1 MLPGLGKVLL
11 VRRGPQ
17 TTDKCLLERLPW
29 SYILLVLNSSALPAH
44 FKEEMKNEEATEGGT
59 ATLQCEL
66 SRAVPVE
73 WKKKH
78 KVLKSSEKYSMRQ
91 EGAIAQ
97 LLIHA
102 LEVKDAGEYT
112 CVCGDKKTTAVLT
125 VHGKRKN
132 TNNTLFLSNSS

>member
-1 MLPGLGKVLL
+1 M
-11 VRRGPQ
+11 
-17 TTDKCLLERLPW
+17 
-29 SYILLVLNSSALPAH
+29 PAY

-59 ATLQCEL
+59 AMLQCEL

-78 KVLKSSEKYSMRQ
+78 KVLKLSEKYSMRQ
-91 EGAIAQ
+91 EGSTAQ

-132 TNNTLFLSNSS
+132 TNNTTLFLSNSS

>member
-1 MLPGLGKVLL
+1 MNYMTL
-11 VRRGPQ
+11 
-17 TTDKCLLERLPW
+17 
-29 SYILLVLNSSALPAH
+29 SYILLILNSSALTAH
-44 FKEEMKNEEATEGGT
+44 FKEEMKNVEATEGGT
-59 ATLQCEL
+59 ATLQCKL

-91 EGAIAQ
+91 EGSTAQ

-125 VHGKRKN
+125 VHGKRKDTN
-132 TNNTLFLSNSS
+132 NNTLFLSGSS